1 MHVVC
6 NVSFFGFCRCATNK
20 KDFLHVLTSCIL
32 ALQEA
37 LDEATEHWGIM
48 VERVEM

>member
-1 MHVVC
+1 M
-6 NVSFFGFCRCATNK
+6 K
-20 KDFLHVLTSCIL
+20 TSCIR